1 MKFTCEKT
9 ALVNAI
15 SIASRT
21 VAQKSTIPALEGI
34 YIRAGVKLTLSG
46 YNLETGITISVD
58 ANIEETGA
66 CIMPSRLFFDIIR
79 KLPDDTVSISV
90 DENPMK
96 TKRLLALL
104 SAGALSVSM
113 LAGCGSTAKTDDT
126 ASGSAA
132 ADTSASADSDL
143 EYVKSQGKLVVGI
156 TDFAPMDYK
165 EDGSDEW
172 IGFDADMAK
181 AFAESIGVEA
191 EFLEINWNNKVMEL
205 DGKGVDAV
213 WNGMTLTDEVKTS
226 MNCSSPYATNAQV
239 VVVPSDKADAA
250 KDLDGVKDLSFAVE
264 AGSAGAAAADA
275 LGLTATEVQSQADAL
290 MEVAAGTSDACVID
304 LLMAGAM
311 IGEGTSYPNLVY
323 TLDLNETNGDEPE
336 NYVVGFRKD
345 SDLTAAF
352 NDFYKSAYEDGTVEK
367 LAEKY
372 GVQEAIVA
380 P

>member
-1 MKFTCEKT
+1 
-9 ALVNAI
+9 
-15 SIASRT
+15 
-21 VAQKSTIPALEGI
+21 
-34 YIRAGVKLTLSG
+34 
-46 YNLETGITISVD
+46 
-58 ANIEETGA
+58 
-66 CIMPSRLFFDIIR
+66 
-79 KLPDDTVSISV
+79 
-90 DENPMK
+90 MK
-96 TKRLLALL
+96 TKKLLALL
-104 SAGALSVSM
+104 TAGALSASM
-113 LAGCGSTAKTDDT
+113 LAGCVSTTKANDT
-126 ASGSAA
+126 AADGAST
-132 ADTSASADSDL
+132 DTSAAADSDL
-143 EYVKSQGKLVVGI
+143 EYVKSQGKLIVGI

-226 MNCSSPYATNAQV
+226 MNCSNPYATNAQV

-250 KDLDGVKDLSFAVE
+250 KNLDVVKELSFAVE

-323 TLDLNETNGDEPE
+323 TLDLNEANGAEPE
-336 NYVVGFRKD
+336 NYVVGYRKE
-345 SDLTAAF
+345 SDLPAAF
-352 NDFYKSAYEDGTVEK
+352 NEFYKSAYEDGTVEK

-372 GVQEAIVA
+372 GVQEAIVDPEA
-380 P
+380 

>member
-1 MKFTCEKT
+1 
-9 ALVNAI
+9 
-15 SIASRT
+15 
-21 VAQKSTIPALEGI
+21 
-34 YIRAGVKLTLSG
+34 
-46 YNLETGITISVD
+46 
-58 ANIEETGA
+58 
-66 CIMPSRLFFDIIR
+66 
-79 KLPDDTVSISV
+79 
-90 DENPMK
+90 
-96 TKRLLALL
+96 
-104 SAGALSVSM
+104 M

-226 MNCSSPYATNAQV
+226 MNCSNPYATNAQV
-239 VVVPSDKADAA
+239 VVVPSDKADTA
-250 KDLDGVKDLSFAVE
+250 KDLDGVKELSFAVE

-323 TLDLNETNGDEPE
+323 TLDLNEANGDEPE

>member
-1 MKFTCEKT
+1 
-9 ALVNAI
+9 
-15 SIASRT
+15 
-21 VAQKSTIPALEGI
+21 
-34 YIRAGVKLTLSG
+34 
-46 YNLETGITISVD
+46 
-58 ANIEETGA
+58 
-66 CIMPSRLFFDIIR
+66 
-79 KLPDDTVSISV
+79 
-90 DENPMK
+90 MK
-96 TKRLLALL
+96 TKKLLALL
-104 SAGALSVSM
+104 TAGALSASM

-126 ASGSAA
+126 AADGAST
-132 ADTSASADSDL
+132 DTSAAADSDL
-143 EYVKSQGKLVVGI
+143 EYVKGQGKLIVGI

-181 AFAESIGVEA
+181 AFSESIGVEA

-226 MNCSSPYATNAQV
+226 MNCSNPYATNAQV

-250 KDLDGVKDLSFAVE
+250 KDLDGVKELSFAVE

-304 LLMAGAM
+304 LLMEGAM
-311 IGEGTSYPNLVY
+311 IGEGTSYPNLAHAF
-323 TLDLNETNGDEPE
+323 DLTAASHEEPE

>member
-1 MKFTCEKT
+1 
-9 ALVNAI
+9 
-15 SIASRT
+15 
-21 VAQKSTIPALEGI
+21 
-34 YIRAGVKLTLSG
+34 
-46 YNLETGITISVD
+46 
-58 ANIEETGA
+58 
-66 CIMPSRLFFDIIR
+66 
-79 KLPDDTVSISV
+79 
-90 DENPMK
+90 MK
-96 TKRLLALL
+96 TKKLLALL
-104 SAGALSVSM
+104 TAGALSASM
-113 LAGCGSTAKTDDT
+113 LAGCVSTTKANDT
-126 ASGSAA
+126 AANGTST
-132 ADTSASADSDL
+132 DTSAAADSDL
-143 EYVKSQGKLVVGI
+143 EYVQSQGKLIVGI

-191 EFLEINWNNKVMEL
+191 EFLEINWDNKIMEL

-213 WNGMTLTDEVKTS
+213 WNGMTLTDEVKTP
-226 MNCSSPYATNAQV
+226 MNCSNPYATNAQV
-239 VVVPSDKADAA
+239 VVVPSDKADTA
-250 KDLDGVKDLSFAVE
+250 KDLDGVKGLSVAVE
-264 AGSAGAAAADA
+264 SGSAGEAAAEA

-323 TLDLNETNGDEPE
+323 TLDLNEANGDEPE